1 MVGAATAVTCV
12 RHACFCAVGIGVH
25 GDTWVKWGSRAKR
38 RECRGGRRFD
48 VLGRCGR
55 ARKRV
60 GGPTV
65 WRMWGGGRSFSR
77 RSVKRLVGQPIQV
90 ETAGCSVPTVGG
102 IVRRPVFARF
112 PNPGLV

>member
-12 RHACFCAVGIGVH
+12 RHACVCALGIDVH

-38 RECRGGRRFD
+38 RKCGGGRRFD

-55 ARKRV
+55 ARERV

-65 WRMWGGGRSFSR
+65 WRMWGGSRSFSR
-77 RSVKRLVGQPIQV
+77 RSGKRLVGQPIQV
-90 ETAGCSVPTVGG
+90 ETAGCSVLTAGAT
-102 IVRRPVFARF
+102 VRRPVCGEF
-112 PNPGLV
+112 